1 MSALARR
8 LPIINDVLDGLR
20 TGATT
25 VGVSPKALAPVIAVG
40 ITWGLKKAGLHLP
53 DELVL
58 LAAGS
63 LAAYLLPPGRVAPKA
78 PGAVHPD
85 EVGPPSDDLLNVP
98 DEVAATLED
107 ATAGAGRAVGE
118 AGDVLEVGSDVAGV
132 AVTGVGQTAGAVV
145 RGLGG
150 LLRRRR

>member
-1 MSALARR
+1 MTPLANRI
-8 LPIINDVLDGLR
+8 PILGDVLDGIR

-25 VGVSPKALAPVIAVG
+25 TGVSPKALAPIIAVG
-40 ITWGLKKAGLHLP
+40 ITWGLKKAGLRLP

-58 LAAGS
+58 IAAGS
-63 LAAYLLPPGRVAPKA
+63 VAAYLLPPGRVAPQK

-85 EVGPPSDDLLNVP
+85 EVGPASDDLLNIP
-98 DEVAATLED
+98 DEVAQTLED
-107 ATAGAGRAVGE
+107 TTATAGRAVGE
-118 AGDVLEVGSDVAGV
+118 AGDVLEVGSDVAGI
-132 AVTGVGQTAGAVV
+132 AATGIGQSVGAVV

>member
-1 MSALARR
+1 MSTFLNR
-8 LPIINDVLDGLR
+8 LPIINDVLDGVR

-25 VGVSPKALAPVIAVG
+25 TGVSPKALAPIIAVA
-40 ITWGLKKAGLHLP
+40 ITWGLHKAGLNLP

-58 LAAGS
+58 IAAGS
-63 LAAYLLPPGRVAPKA
+63 VAAYLLPPGRVAPRN

-85 EVGPPSDDLLNVP
+85 EVGPSSDTLLTIP
-98 DEVAATLED
+98 DEVAATIEGTTA
-107 ATAGAGRAVGE
+107 ATGRVVGQ
-118 AGDVLEVGSDVAGV
+118 AGDVLEVGSDVGGV
-132 AVTGVGQTAGAVV
+132 AVTGVGQAVGAVA